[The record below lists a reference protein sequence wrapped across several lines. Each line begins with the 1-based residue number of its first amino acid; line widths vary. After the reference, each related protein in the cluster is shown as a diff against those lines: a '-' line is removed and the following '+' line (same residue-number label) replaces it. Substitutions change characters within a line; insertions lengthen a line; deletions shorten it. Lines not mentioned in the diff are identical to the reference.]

1 MSFAIT
7 SSSTYARSAALDS
20 FLEISRLSLNN
31 AERLTDLNT
40 VALREAFTGS
50 ATAVHAFAGITS
62 ASEMRA
68 IQSKLVGPMM
78 DKALAY
84 GRSVHDLAA
93 QTQQEISRLM
103 QSQLSA
109 LQQKIAKTATQPD
122 SAPKRR

>member
-7 SSSTYARSAALDS
+7 DSSTYAQSAALDS
-20 FLEISRLSLNN
+20 FLEISRLSLKN
-31 AERLTDLNT
+31 AEGLADLNA
-40 VALREAFTGS
+40 VALREAFTGG
-50 ATAVHAFAGITS
+50 AAAVHAFAGITS
-62 ASEMRA
+62 ASELQS
-68 IQSKLVGPMM
+68 IQSKLVAPMM

-93 QTQQEISRLM
+93 QTQQEISQLL

-109 LQQKIAKTATQPD
+109 LQQKTSKTMTQQD